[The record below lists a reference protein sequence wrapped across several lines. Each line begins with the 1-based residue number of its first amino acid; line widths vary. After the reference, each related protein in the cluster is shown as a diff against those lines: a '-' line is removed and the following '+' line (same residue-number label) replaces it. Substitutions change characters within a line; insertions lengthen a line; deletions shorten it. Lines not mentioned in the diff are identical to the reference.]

1 MPPITRR
8 DFLKLAALTGGAA
21 AMGSTQ
27 KFGIETLTQG
37 RSLAASPDQKGV
49 IIFVFDAM
57 TARDLSVYGYPRATT
72 PNLERLA
79 ARSTV
84 FHAHNSAGNYTT
96 PGTASLLTGTY
107 PWTHRALNIS
117 GLIARKYVNNNLF
130 HAFGKSFHRIA
141 YSQNIYVTYQLDQF
155 GEDVD
160 ELINPEA
167 FSVIDQVIGSNFS
180 HDRDAAYRAF
190 DDFLTENS
198 EIPASL
204 VFGLISRLLLRRQ
217 LALYKNTDYPA
228 GPPRTSNYSL
238 FFQLKDVMDGVLE
251 HLKRTSSALPR
262 LAYYHLWAPH
272 GPYRPTPQFANTFI
286 DNYKPNTKP
295 AHRFANDI
303 STSDLRTHRSHYDE
317 YIANVDNEFGRILD
331 FMEKDGLLEK
341 NYLVITSDHGEM
353 FERGE
358 DGHITPLL
366 FDPVIHSP
374 LIISSPGQTS
384 RTDITTATSS
394 VDVLPTL
401 LSLAGQK
408 IPDWCEGQL
417 LPGLGGTFD
426 AQRSTFTVEAKTNP
440 AFAPITKATVAMR
453 KGSYKLIYYTGYEG
467 EASFELYDHE
477 TDLEEMNDLYPKQPA
492 IAKTLRAELL
502 DTLLS
507 VNNKI
512 KS

>member
-1 MPPITRR
+1 MPQLTRR
-8 DFLKLAALTGGAA
+8 DFLKLAALTGGVV
-21 AMGSTQ
+21 AMGAL
-27 KFGIETLTQG
+27 TLN
-37 RSLAASPDQKGV
+37 RSLAASSDQKGV
-49 IIFVFDAM
+49 ILFVFDAM
-57 TARDLSVYGYPRATT
+57 TARDLSVYGYPRQTT

-117 GLIARKYVNNNLF
+117 GLIARKSVNNNLF
-130 HAFGKSFHRIA
+130 NAFGNSFHRTA

-155 GEDVD
+155 GEAVD

-190 DDFLTENS
+190 DDFLTQNS

-204 VFGLISRLLLRRQ
+204 VVGLISRLLLRRQ
-217 LALYKNTDYPA
+217 LALYKSSDYPV

-238 FFQLKDVMDGVLE
+238 FFQLKDVIDGVIDN
-251 HLKRTSSALPR
+251 LKKYPSALPR
-262 LAYYHLWAPH
+262 LSYYHLWAPH

-286 DNYKPNTKP
+286 DNYKPSTKP
-295 AHRFANDI
+295 VHRFSNEVSA
-303 STSDLRTHRSHYDE
+303 SDLRTRRSHYDE
-317 YIANVDNEFGRILD
+317 YIANVDNEFGRLLD
-331 FMEKDGLLEK
+331 YMEKDGLLEK
-341 NYLVITSDHGEM
+341 NYLVVTSDHGEM

-374 LIISSPGQTS
+374 LIISAPGKTS
-384 RTDITTATSS
+384 RTDIITATNS

-401 LSLAGQK
+401 LSLTGQT
-408 IPDWCEGQL
+408 IPAWCEGQL
-417 LPGLGGTFD
+417 LPGLGGSFD
-426 AQRSTFTVEAKTNP
+426 PQRATFTIEAKTNP
-440 AFAPITKATVAMR
+440 AFAPITKATVSMR
-453 KGSYKLIYYTGYEG
+453 KGTYKLIYYTGYEA
-467 EASFELYDHE
+467 EESFELYDHA
-477 TDLEEMNDLYPKQPA
+477 TDLDEMNDLYPKQPD

-502 DTLLS
+502 DTLSNANYKL
-507 VNNKI
+507 

>member
-1 MPPITRR
+1 MPQLTRR
-8 DFLKLAALTGGAA
+8 DFLKLAALAGTAA
-21 AMGSTQ
+21 ALGPLPQVHS
-27 KFGIETLTQG
+27 F
-37 RSLAASPDQKGV
+37 ANPDPKGV
-49 IIFVFDAM
+49 IIFIFDAM
-57 TARDLSVYGYPRATT
+57 TARDLSVYGYQRPTA

-79 ARSTV
+79 SRSTV

-96 PGTASLLTGTY
+96 PGTASLLTGAY

-117 GLIARKYVNNNLF
+117 GLITRKFVDNNLF
-130 HAFGKSFHRIA
+130 RAFGNSFHRTA

-155 GEDVD
+155 GENVD

-190 DDFLTENS
+190 DDFLTQNS

-204 VFGLISRLLLRRQ
+204 VIGLISRLLLRRQ
-217 LALYKNTDYPA
+217 LALYKNPDYPV

-238 FFQLKDVMDGVLE
+238 FFQLKDVFDGVLN
-251 HLKRTSSALPR
+251 HIKGYKSVLPR
-262 LAYYHLWAPH
+262 VSYYHLWAPH

-295 AHRFANDI
+295 AHRFANGI

-317 YIANVDNEFGRILD
+317 YIANVDNEFGRLLD
-331 FMEKDGLLEK
+331 YMEKDGLLEK

-358 DGHITPLL
+358 DGHITPLV

-384 RTDITTATSS
+384 RVDITTATNS

-401 LSLAGQK
+401 LNLTGQN
-408 IPDWCEGQL
+408 IPAWCEGKL

-426 AQRSTFTVEAKTNP
+426 PQRATFTIEAKTNP
-440 AFAPITKATVAMR
+440 AFAPITKATIAMR

-467 EASFELYDHE
+467 EDSFELYDHA
-477 TDLEEMNDLYPKQPA
+477 TDLEELNDLYPKQTV
-492 IAKTLRAELL
+492 IANSLRAELL
-502 DTLLS
+502 DTLS
-507 VNNKI
+507 SMNKKV